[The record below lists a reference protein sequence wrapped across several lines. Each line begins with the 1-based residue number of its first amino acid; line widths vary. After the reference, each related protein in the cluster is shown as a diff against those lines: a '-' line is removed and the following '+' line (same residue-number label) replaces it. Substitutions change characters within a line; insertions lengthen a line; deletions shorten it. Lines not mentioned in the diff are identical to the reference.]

1 MPQVRVIDADG
12 KQLGVMNTRDALKLA
27 MEAQLDLVEVAP
39 NATPPVCRIM
49 DFGKYQYEK
58 SKKEKEGR
66 KKTHTVSVKEIRLR
80 PKTDTHDLETKL
92 KQAKK
97 FLEQKNKV
105 KFSVIFK
112 GRELSYKDMG
122 KDLLEEVVRQLEEDG
137 AIEQPIK
144 MEGRRMT
151 LLLTSK
157 H

>member
-1 MPQVRVIDADG
+1 MPQVRVIGHDG
-12 KQLGVMNTRDALKLA
+12 HQFGVMPTAEALKIA
-27 MEAQLDLVEVAP
+27 ENSKLDLVEVAP

-66 KKTHTVSVKEIRLR
+66 KKQHVVSVKEIRLR

-92 KQAKK
+92 NQAKK

-105 KFSVIFK
+105 KFTVFFR
-112 GRELSYKDMG
+112 GRELAYKDMG
-122 KDLLEEVVRQLEEDG
+122 RVLLEKV
-137 AIEQPIK
+137 IEALDECGTVESPIK

-151 LLLTSK
+151 MMLNSK
-157 H
+157 L